1 MHRLVALSFLIFIG
15 LPSIAAERVEIF
27 SAAVQ
32 VDSQQESDRELA
44 FLEALK
50 QVIVKISGD
59 SAYLEEPL
67 LDSILSSPRRYVEG
81 FSYQRNPR
89 FTGQSVDFLDREVVG
104 EATSVDSYSEK
115 MTPEREYVLRVQFE
129 ETALIQN
136 VREIGLPVWGALR
149 PSILAWVVMQR
160 EGERHLINSDYP
172 DIMATLKSEAE
183 RFGLPVFLPVGDL
196 QDLSEVNLDE
206 LWGLFPS
213 AVEKAGQ
220 RYPSDFK
227 LLARVYEADEGLEL
241 KWNLLAA
248 NSVLNGRAQAIDY
261 RSLWR
266 QSSEDIAR
274 ELSKQFAVVS
284 DPTKDAQELVL
295 VVSGI
300 ERFVDYAKM
309 VEHLESLSSVD
320 TALVRR
326 VSQDKVDVLIRLH
339 GSRGNFEQQV
349 ELAGKMQAIM
359 PDFFP
364 ETDAVA
370 GGGVSPES
378 DTSSPIESAYFYW
391 LSSRENL

>member
-1 MHRLVALSFLIFIG
+1 MHRFVALSFLIFIS
-15 LPSIAAERVEIF
+15 LPAIAAERVEIF

-44 FLEALK
+44 FVEALR

-67 LDSILSSPRRYVEG
+67 LNPILSSPRRYVEG
-81 FSYQRNPR
+81 FSYQRNPW
-89 FTGQSVDFLDREVVG
+89 FTGQSVDFRGREVVA
-104 EATSVDSYSEK
+104 EAIGTDGYSEK

-129 ETALIQN
+129 ETALIQHL
-136 VREIGLPVWGALR
+136 RELGLPVWGALR
-149 PSILAWVVMQR
+149 PNILGWVVMQR

-172 DIMATLKSEAE
+172 QILATLKSEAE
-183 RFGLPVFLPVGDL
+183 RYGLPVFLPVGDL

-213 AVEKAGQ
+213 AVEEAGQ

-241 KWNLLAA
+241 KWSLLVGSSAM
-248 NSVLNGRAQAIDY
+248 NGRAQAIDY

-266 QSSEDIAR
+266 QMNENIAR
-274 ELSKQFAVVS
+274 ELSKQFAVIS

-300 ERFVDYAKM
+300 TRFVEYAKM

-320 TALVRR
+320 TVLVKR
-326 VSQDKVDVLIRLH
+326 VTQDKVDVLIRLH

-359 PDFFP
+359 PDLLA
-364 ETDAVA
+364 EKDAVA
-370 GGGVSPES
+370 EEDGNPEAA
-378 DTSSPIESAYFYW
+378 TSLPVDSAHFYW